1 MRTLILSL
9 LIFFAVPTAQAQL
22 TYGDGHVFAKYS
34 YGIVDS
40 ARYHNY
46 SVSGEFFVNEFIGL
60 NYNFDLMFRNDNIRQ
75 FHSSVGAL
83 AGPPLILIGV
93 ISAAANNDENDDTDD
108 SQFNLGVLGALLGV
122 LILVAPDGVSLHIPV
137 SYKWDI
143 SPYANV
149 LGIDFVRNKNTD
161 QNKFK
166 YAMSFGCKTT
176 YLTYSNFTLNAFME
190 TRKVAGMGWSF
201 GGGFGVGYAI
211 GQPLEDNTTPDAQPE
226 GL

>member
-1 MRTLILSL
+1 MRTFILSL
-9 LIFFAVPTAQAQL
+9 LIFFAVPNAQAQL
-22 TYGDGHVFAKYS
+22 TYGDGHVFVKYS

-46 SVSGEFFVNEFIGL
+46 SVSGEYFVNDFIGL

-93 ISAAANNDENDDTDD
+93 ITAVSNNNDDDMDD
-108 SQFNLGVLGALLGV
+108 SQFNLGALGSVLGI
-122 LILVAPDGVSLHIPV
+122 LILVAPDGVSFHIPV

-143 SPYANV
+143 SPYANL
-149 LGIDFVRNKNTD
+149 LGIDFVRNKNT
-161 QNKFK
+161 NHNNFK

-176 YLTYSNFTLNAFME
+176 YLTYSDFTLNAFLE

-201 GGGFGVGYAI
+201 GGGFGLGYAI
-211 GQPLEDNTTPDAQPE
+211 GQPSDEEEPAPLEPI

>member
-1 MRTLILSL
+1 MRTFILSL
-9 LIFFAVPTAQAQL
+9 LIFFAVPNAQAQL

-46 SVSGEFFVNEFIGL
+46 SVSGEYFVNDFIGL

-83 AGPPLILIGV
+83 AGPPLILLGV
-93 ISAAANNDENDDTDD
+93 LRAAVNNDDNDDSDD
-108 SQFNLGVLGALLGV
+108 SEFNLGVLGALLGV
-122 LILVAPDGVSLHIPV
+122 LILVAPDGVSFHIPV

-149 LGIDFVRNKNTD
+149 LGIDFVRNKNT
-161 QNKFK
+161 NHNNFK

-201 GGGFGVGYAI
+201 GGGFGIGYAI
-211 GQPLEDNTTPDAQPE
+211 GQPFDDPAPVAQP
-226 GL
+226 L

>member
-1 MRTLILSL
+1 MRTFILSL
-9 LIFFAVPTAQAQL
+9 LIFFAVPNAQAQL

-46 SVSGEFFVNEFIGL
+46 SVSGEYFVNEFIGL
-60 NYNFDLMFRNDNIRQ
+60 NYNFDLMFRDDNIRQ

-83 AGPPLILIGV
+83 AGPPLILIGLL
-93 ISAAANNDENDDTDD
+93 AALANKYNPDD
-108 SQFNLGVLGALLGV
+108 SQFNLGALGALLGV

-149 LGIDFVRNKNTD
+149 LGIDFVRNKNT
-161 QNKFK
+161 NHNTFK

-176 YLTYSNFTLNAFME
+176 YLTFGDITLNAFVE
-190 TRKVAGMGWSF
+190 TRKVATMGWSF
-201 GGGFGVGYAI
+201 GGGFGIGYAI
-211 GQPLEDNTTPDAQPE
+211 GQ
-226 GL
+226 

>member
-1 MRTLILSL
+1 MRLVVLG
-9 LIFFAVPTAQAQL
+9 LIFFLAVPSVHAQL
-22 TYGDGHVFAKYS
+22 TEGDGHVFVKYS
-34 YGIVDS
+34 YGGVDS

-46 SVSGEFFVNEFIGL
+46 SVSGEYFVNPYIGL

-93 ISAAANNDENDDTDD
+93 ISAASNSSNTDN
-108 SQFNLGVLGALLGV
+108 SQFNLGALGALLGV
-122 LILVAPDGVSLHIPV
+122 LILIAPDGVSFHIPV

-149 LGIDFVRNKNTD
+149 LGIDYVRNKNT
-161 QNKFK
+161 NHNTFK

-176 YLTYSNFTLNAFME
+176 YLTYSHFTLNAFVE
-190 TRKVAGMGWSF
+190 TRKVATMGWSF
-201 GGGFGVGYAI
+201 GGGFGIGFAI
-211 GQPLEDNTTPDAQPE
+211 GQGEETEDFVPQE
-226 GL
+226 GAGL

>member
-1 MRTLILSL
+1 MRTFILSL
-9 LIFFAVPTAQAQL
+9 IIFLSVPSVHAQL
-22 TYGDGHVFAKYS
+22 TEGDGHVFAKYS

-46 SVSGEFFVNEFIGL
+46 SVSGEYFLNPYIGL

-83 AGPPLILIGV
+83 VGPPLILIGI
-93 ISAAANNDENDDTDD
+93 ISAASNSNDTDD
-108 SQFNLGVLGALLGV
+108 SQFNLGALGAILGV
-122 LILVAPDGVSLHIPV
+122 LILVAPDGVSFHIPV

-149 LGIDFVRNKNTD
+149 LGIDFVRNKNT
-161 QNKFK
+161 NHNNFK

-176 YLTYSNFTLNAFME
+176 YLTYSDFTLNAFVE

-201 GGGFGVGYAI
+201 GGGFGIGYAI
-211 GQPLEDNTTPDAQPE
+211 GSPVEGNPNFIERPE
-226 GL
+226 

>member
-1 MRTLILSL
+1 MRTFILSL
-9 LIFFAVPTAQAQL
+9 LIFFAVPNAQAQL
-22 TYGDGHVFAKYS
+22 TEGEGHVFVKYS
-34 YGIVDS
+34 YGGVDS

-46 SVSGEFFVNEFIGL
+46 SVSGEYFVNPYLGL

-93 ISAAANNDENDDTDD
+93 ISAASNSSNTDN
-108 SQFNLGVLGALLGV
+108 SQFNLGALGALLGV
-122 LILVAPDGVSLHIPV
+122 LILIAPDGVSLHIPV

-149 LGIDFVRNKNTD
+149 LGIDYVRNKNT
-161 QNKFK
+161 NHNTFK

-176 YLTYSNFTLNAFME
+176 YLTYSHFTLNAFVE
-190 TRKVAGMGWSF
+190 TRKVATMGWSF
-201 GGGFGVGYAI
+201 GGGFGIGYAI
-211 GQPLEDNTTPDAQPE
+211 GQPVELDNFVPQE
-226 GL
+226 GAGL

>member
-1 MRTLILSL
+1 MRTFILSL
-9 LIFFAVPTAQAQL
+9 LIFFAVPNAQAQL
-22 TYGDGHVFAKYS
+22 TYGDGHIFAKYS

-40 ARYHNY
+40 ARYNNY
-46 SVSGEFFVNEFIGL
+46 SVSGEFFLNEYIGL

-83 AGPPLILIGV
+83 VGPPLILIGV
-93 ISAAANNDENDDTDD
+93 ISAASNSNDTDD
-108 SQFNLGVLGALLGV
+108 SEFNLGALGAVLGV
-122 LILVAPDGVSLHIPV
+122 LILVAPDGVCFHIPV

-149 LGIDFVRNKNTD
+149 LGIDFVWNKNTKH
-161 QNKFK
+161 NNFK

-176 YLTYSNFTLNAFME
+176 YLTYSNFTLNAFVE

-201 GGGFGVGYAI
+201 GGGFGIGYAI
-211 GQPLEDNTTPDAQPE
+211 GQPTDNEETIPKE
-226 GL
+226 GTEF